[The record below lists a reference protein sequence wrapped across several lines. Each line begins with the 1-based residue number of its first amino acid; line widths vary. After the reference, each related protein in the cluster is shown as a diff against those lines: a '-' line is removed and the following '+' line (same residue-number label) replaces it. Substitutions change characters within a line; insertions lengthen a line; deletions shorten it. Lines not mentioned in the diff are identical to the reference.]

1 MLLLK
6 ITVIYSGSFPG
17 NISSHLTQFSEE
29 EIHVPDTGMR
39 NKKHNKT
46 KQKTKQN
53 KTKNSLPHSLC
64 PKTGHFL
71 CNIYITSNPKH
82 ERSCRRKGEMDIDK
96 SWCLLPL
103 LAQPLKTNKSPFL
116 YCHKNTLTPPVQKE
130 MGVVFPVLEWCLSD
144 FCPQRLL
151 SSDLLSLVRY
161 GTLCCCKEREIP

>member
-17 NISSHLTQFSEE
+17 NIASHLTQFSEE
-29 EIHVPDTGMR
+29 EIHIPDTGMR
-39 NKKHNKT
+39 NKILPPPKKKSLFPT
-46 KQKTKQN
+46 LCVQKQGTFYVTFALQATQN
-53 KTKNSLPHSLC
+53 
-64 PKTGHFL
+64 
-71 CNIYITSNPKH
+71 
-82 ERSCRRKGEMDIDK
+82 RKGAVGEKEKLIIDK
-96 SWCLLPL
+96 SWYLLPL